1 MSDLPPRNNEFSAD
15 RRRVLLGMGVAGAAI
30 AGSALSCPA
39 LAAAAQTRLTQAQV
53 TQAPSSDKTQDRHD
67 FHGRHQTGIVTP
79 RPAAG
84 MIVAFDVLASDR
96 ADLERLFRTLNQRI
110 AFLMSGGAVKQ
121 LDPKLPPVDSGI
133 LGPVVTPDNLTITVS
148 VGDSLFD
155 ERFGLEAA
163 KPKRLSRMIGFPNDA
178 LQPDLCHGDLSIQFC
193 ANTPDTNIH
202 ALRDIV
208 KNTPDL
214 LLVRWKQEGTVP
226 PQAPTQPGEPA
237 QSARN
242 FLGFRDGSA
251 NPDSNDNTVMDRVVW
266 IQPGSDEPAWASHG
280 SYQAVRIIRNL
291 VERWDRTPLQEQESI
306 IGRIKSSGAPMD
318 GQKETQVPDYTKDP
332 EGKLTKLD
340 AHIRL
345 ANPRT
350 AETQHNLILR
360 RPFNYSNGVSKNG
373 QLEMGLLFICYQANL
388 EQGFIAVQTRLN
400 GEPLEEYLK
409 PIGGGYFFTLP
420 GVANDQDFIGRSL
433 LSATSAKKQLNP

>member
-1 MSDLPPRNNEFSAD
+1 MSDSSQRNNEFSAD

-39 LAAAAQTRLTQAQV
+39 IAAAQTQAQV

-67 FHGRHQTGIVTP
+67 FHGKHQTGIVTP

-96 ADLERLFRTLNQRI
+96 KDLERLFRTLNERI

-121 LDPKLPPVDSGI
+121 VDPKLPPLDSGI

-148 VGDSLFD
+148 VGHSLFD
-155 ERFGLEAA
+155 ERFGLESA
-163 KPKRLSRMIGFPNDA
+163 KPRRLIQMVGFPNDA

-193 ANTPDTNIH
+193 SNTPDTNIH

-214 LLVRWKQEGTVP
+214 LLVRWKQEGSVP
-226 PQAPTQPGEPA
+226 PQAPTKPGEPA

-251 NPDSNDNTVMDRVVW
+251 NPDSNDASAMDRIVW
-266 IQPGSDEPAWASHG
+266 VQSGSDEPAWAANG

-306 IGRIKSSGAPMD
+306 IGRVKSTGAPVG
-318 GQKETQVPDYTKDP
+318 GQSETQVPDYSKDP

-350 AETQHNLILR
+350 AETQRNLILR

-373 QLEMGLLFICYQANL
+373 QLEMGLLFICYQSDL
-388 EQGFIAVQTRLN
+388 EQGFITVQTRLN

-420 GVANDQDFIGRSL
+420 GVTGDQDFIGRSL
-433 LSATSAKKQLNP
+433 LSATQQKTKA

>member
-1 MSDLPPRNNEFSAD
+1 MSDSEQHNAEFSAQ
-15 RRRVLLGMGVAGAAI
+15 RRRVLLGMGVAGAAL

-39 LAAAAQTRLTQAQV
+39 MAASQAPAQV
-53 TQAPSSDKTQDRHD
+53 TEAPSSDKTQDRHD
-67 FHGRHQTGIVTP
+67 FHGKHQTGIVTP

-84 MIVAFDVLASDR
+84 MIVSFDVLASDS
-96 ADLERLFRTLNQRI
+96 DELERLFRTLNKRI

-121 LDPKLPPVDSGI
+121 VDEKLPPLDSGI
-133 LGPVVTPDNLTITVS
+133 LGPVVTPDNLTITVA
-148 VGDSLFD
+148 VGESLFD
-155 ERFGLEAA
+155 ERYGLAGV
-163 KPKRLSRMIGFPNDA
+163 KPKQLIRMVGFPNDA
-178 LQPDLCHGDLSIQFC
+178 LQPELCHGDLSIQFC
-193 ANTPDTNIH
+193 SNTPDTNIH

-226 PQAPTQPGEPA
+226 AQAPLKAGEPA

-251 NPDSNDNTVMDRVVW
+251 NPDSNDSSAMDRIVW
-266 IQPGSDEPAWASHG
+266 VQPGANEPAWAVAG

-291 VERWDRTPLQEQESI
+291 VERWDRTPLQEQQSI
-306 IGRIKSSGAPMD
+306 IGRIKTTGAPMD
-318 GQKETQVPDYTKDP
+318 GEKETQVPDYSKDP

-350 AETQHNLILR
+350 AETQRNLILR

-373 QLEMGLLFICYQANL
+373 QLEMGLLFICYQADL
-388 EQGFIAVQTRLN
+388 AQGFIAVQTRLN

-420 GVANDQDFIGRSL
+420 GVTGDQDFIGRSL
-433 LSATSAKKQLNP
+433 LSAAKQKTTA